1 VSFGVTFGEHV
12 STLTTNVAFEPIGL
26 DFFRK
31 KCITRFYVEI
41 MFKKNDI
48 TDLILSR
55 CMFYIIN

>member
-1 VSFGVTFGEHV
+1 VTFGEHV